1 MNLKIQIPDKLYNQA
16 MVFANNNNFKI
27 EDFINYQ
34 FIQNL
39 EGFLM
44 NQINERA
51 KKVTREDFERI
62 LAKVPDNEPEE
73 YDRL

>member
-1 MNLKIQIPDKLYNQA
+1 MNLKIQIPDKLYKQA

-34 FIQNL
+34 FIANL
-39 EGFLM
+39 EGFLI

-51 KKVTREDFERI
+51 KNVNREDFERI
-62 LAKVPDNEPEE
+62 LAKVPDVEPNEC
-73 YDRL
+73 DRL